1 MGWIDDDGRGIVP
14 EELER
19 ARDEGHVGL
28 EILHDLVRDA
38 GGVLTTRPGDG
49 GGTIVR
55 VVVGIR

>member
-1 MGWIDDDGRGIVP
+1 VADDGRGIVP

-55 VVVGIR
+55 VEVGIR